1 MNPNGEEDSDRRPL
15 ALRAFGWIGSLAG
28 WMSARAISPNAI
40 SVAGIVVGALCGLV
54 LAATAWAPESAR
66 WLWLLVVLLMFA
78 RVLANTLDGMVA
90 VEHGKATRVGLL
102 YNEAPDRLTD
112 LMILIG
118 AGYAAG
124 STPEFGYLAASTA
137 VFVAYVRALA
147 KNAGAPSDFGGPM
160 NKKGRVLTI
169 SAVAARLGAGRDLG
183 TDVCR
188 LAADLPGWHLYRG
201 AAAAAGRQAPPGAG
215 AITGKSDPCS
225 AIP

>member
-169 SAVAARLGAGRDLG
+169 SATALYMAISPAQWQPAWGPGGTWGLMSAALLLICLGGIYTAALRLRRAGR
-183 TDVCR
+183 
-188 LAADLPGWHLYRG
+188 HLR
-201 AAAAAGRQAPPGAG
+201 AQEP
-215 AITGKSDPCS
+215 
-225 AIP
+225 